1 MNRFDVTVTG
11 ANYQNTFVSAKYRTK
26 KQAMEAV
33 IALVRNI
40 EGIQGELIASAK
52 VRRTPIESFT
62 PGICV

>member
-11 ANYQNTFVSAKYRTK
+11 ADYKNTFVSCKYRTK

-40 EGIQGELIASAK
+40 EGVQGELTATAR
-52 VRRTPIESFT
+52 VRRAPIEVYT
-62 PGICV
+62 PAINV